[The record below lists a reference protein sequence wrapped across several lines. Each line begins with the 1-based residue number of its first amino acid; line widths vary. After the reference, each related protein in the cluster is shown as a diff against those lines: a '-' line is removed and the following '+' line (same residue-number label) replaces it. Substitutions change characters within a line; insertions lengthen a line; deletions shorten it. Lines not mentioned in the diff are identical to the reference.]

1 MVLVCGRA
9 LAAAFLPQKSLGASF
24 HSSCS
29 KIIDSNVVSLGNL
42 PGSCAQGPPGSE
54 ATEGCSQP
62 HGSVQICRFQAKPHA
77 QEWQGGIFS
86 TLPKWDPSPNP
97 SPPSLPWLQPP
108 LNRQQSCPMQPGQGR
123 FSSRTAAAPAQWH
136 SSALP
141 WLTET
146 HGAAASINGALCS
159 LRSQMPSPSSP
170 HAERVLCVHNQPLGS
185 SEPGNK
191 TPSLSPGRAW
201 CPPSQGAGW
210 GQQVRGGV

>member
-62 HGSVQICRFQAKPHA
+62 HGSVQICRFQAQPHA

-123 FSSRTAAAPAQWH
+123 FMH
-136 SSALP
+136 
-141 WLTET
+141 
-146 HGAAASINGALCS
+146 CCC
-159 LRSQMPSPSSP
+159 PSSVAQLGLALADRNP
-170 HAERVLCVHNQPLGS
+170 WGCSQHQRGPLF
-185 SEPGNK
+185 PAFPDAI
-191 TPSLSPGRAW
+191 TLLSP
-201 CPPSQGAGW
+201 C
-210 GQQVRGGV
+210 